1 MSDIVDTSPLGIERT
16 ERIAGDDALNSRLD
30 TVTTELQGTQ
40 ASVTTEVLH
49 RSEGDLVIQRLLEGY
64 IQDLLEGKAEDF
76 ERYIEFQNSQNLNYA
91 DVRNFVSSIRAS
103 LADEIR
109 DLSTSLMNNLQANDA
124 RYDKLVSDVGRYLEI
139 LSDITLDSN
148 QITLDNGELRAGA
161 WTILSQARAWDLEI
175 ISRLNGLS
183 ESVGDSLKDAVEEI
197 QNQLPSTEETIT
209 KAIEELS
216 KSPIIKELSDLLNQS
231 IENDIAY
238 ELALLE
244 QARKHANEMAQLA
257 EDMRAEALAKAQEM
271 EDYMA
276 GEVTARI
283 TEVNKEVAAR
293 KEAIDLLTEDIL
305 TRVDQDKADFQ
316 ADMLTITN
324 RIKSAEDGLT
334 SEIQHRKDGDSS
346 TLNALNTYKVSND
359 AAITG
364 LSTSLSSNVTK
375 TNANTTLITGLTSRL
390 DTAES
395 GIESATTAA
404 ADAMSK
410 ATTAVSANSALSL
423 RVDAL
428 AASITE
434 SEGTVVDVNAFNAL
448 KAEVNTVKGVVTGLV
463 EDVTALESN
472 YTTVNNKVTSQGT
485 AISTLNTKMAT
496 AENSISQSANDIT
509 LLKTD
514 ISKVNAGL
522 LTKVDSQA
530 FSQLS
535 SDVTEL
541 DSKYTTQASLV
552 TDLRGSLDTTN
563 VNVGKATSAA
573 QNALTAAGSKG
584 KVIFG
589 TSAPAT
595 ADRLSQNLW
604 IDTTGGANTPKR
616 WNGSAWVVV
625 TDKVATDALAAANAA
640 SNLAKTK
647 ADTSAFNSLDQKVTV
662 MDGKVST
669 NTNSITSLNG
679 KIAIV
684 EGSLATKLDS
694 SALVNYYTKQQADD
708 KALSTAAGKIEEF
721 KATLGGSGVNLF
733 SYPMSTL
740 MASRGT
746 WGGSGYAISRVLDGG
761 LTPQET
767 AYKIKAGGAS
777 GNYIYSGRGDW
788 KSAIEPVIGNKYILS
803 MYVKSPIAKTVRLR
817 PLGVTEFNGTA
828 VLLPAE
834 NFDLVP
840 DTWTR
845 ISILYEVT
853 SSSFPYIGWAL
864 YHNYDGGA
872 ASDDN
877 YVLVTRPMLERTYGT
892 TATPSNW
899 VEGGGVSNQVNANAT
914 AIENTN
920 SEVVRVDGKTIV
932 NANNISGLTS
942 RMGTVEGQVSTKAD
956 ASALQNY
963 YTKTE
968 ADGNATTVAA
978 GEVSKY
984 DASLVI
990 GGTNLVTKSNKNF
1003 RVGSVASSALVREI
1017 LADGSLKLTSNNLS
1031 GSSYLAYWV
1040 GDSSS
1045 MQAMFD
1051 ELVVDNPFTV
1061 TLWFKAVDPQNLPT
1075 TVPTLYFGRGLN
1087 YLSLNADLT
1096 QLASGKEVAYTH
1108 TRNWSGLTSSIPH
1121 LSFSAA
1127 ALGGGLILTKWKVEK
1142 GSKSTDWTEA
1152 PQDTQDQI
1160 DANATAIENTNAE
1173 VARVDGRVTTE
1184 SNRITTLS
1192 GRVST
1197 VEGGLTTKADVSAVN
1212 ALTTRVGTVEGG
1224 LSTQANNTTA
1234 LEAKIDSRNS
1244 ASLIPDYY
1252 LANHNDWES
1261 HYGYNLANQ
1270 FTTTAQGNIGPN
1282 IFFKRNSPTP
1292 DPNNNWNYS
1301 KTRLPINKKYRLS
1314 MLVRGSSGAEGSHHF
1329 TGRTFDSQGNIIS
1342 YLNYNVTNQAPAT
1355 GAWRLVTAVIDWTDN
1370 AAKTIAFGFA
1380 VGHTGDSSKGWWMV
1394 QGFSVK
1400 EVITADDADDT
1411 LATTTALNSTNTEV
1425 SRING
1430 VVEGHSTDLTNL
1442 TASISGKADASA
1454 LSELTVRVTEEEA
1467 KSTSQATSIT
1477 NLTSS
1482 LSDTDKVAKDALPKV
1497 GGAGSF
1503 KTFKEVL
1510 NYHLSTSGTSSN
1522 IVIQTPITFAAN
1534 MFRISGKGYNYA
1546 STKSVIDFEVSGYA
1560 YQSTGT
1566 ILQHGA
1572 KNTGTFPIRIR
1583 LGMKNGKLCVILSP
1597 QGTNFAY
1604 PALTLD
1610 AAVSYGTVPDTFQDG
1625 WSASPI
1631 AEASLASSGITAI
1644 MEPSLL
1650 DVATEV
1656 TANASALST
1665 LDTKVEEVDGIVSTQ
1680 AAQLIVLTSD
1690 NNANKNALTV
1700 QGKVIDGVKSS
1711 YMVKMETNGV
1721 IGGFGLIQSTGALG
1735 QVQTSFGVNAD
1746 SFFIGAPASK
1756 KQPFIVTTTNQVVN
1770 GVTYPAGTYIDVAL
1784 IANATI
1790 GTAHIADASITNA
1803 KIKELDAAKITT
1815 GTLDAKRIRIGSTSQ
1830 FDTGYAPTDVLNDA
1844 KSYVD
1849 SNTGNLVNNPSVS
1862 GTRERWSSGT
1872 VTTQDFLG
1880 TEVPVLTLTSS
1891 GNLQVN
1897 CDIIDIDPA
1906 KAYEISV
1913 WVKKSVAV
1921 GSTYLGLIARNAAG
1935 STIAVNSVNQSGET
1949 SLSNNFYHWS
1959 VNGGG
1964 NPLDWIKL
1972 VAYLMPAGTDP
1983 LDMKKVGNVTANAFM
1998 LPNTRKLQM
2007 RVLNYYNGGT
2017 STTAWFANPKI
2028 VEVDPN
2034 AVISASKAQILADS
2048 KTQTFT
2054 AQPTTPYARGDIY
2067 RNGSSIYV
2075 CTTSRAS
2082 GSYVAA
2088 DWILVGD
2095 VTANNTAADAN
2106 KLGGTAA
2113 STVVNNAAKGIAVY
2127 NDVMS
2132 DLKITPVE
2140 KTSLNTEWTRIKA
2153 EYTNMLAHATSLAV
2167 STTTYTSAFSALNS
2181 TSPTMTSI
2189 LSSMTTTTT
2198 LTAAQRDA
2206 LRTQFTNY
2214 YAQVTALN
2222 NAINDKIAA
2231 NAKAQADAKAKSF
2244 TSQPVT
2250 PYTAGDLWRNGSTI
2264 RVCTVSR
2271 TSGSYV
2277 AADWT
2282 LVGDVTSANTAAN
2295 SNQLGGK
2302 ASATILGDITSA
2314 KNAADAAATQ
2324 LTLWKYP
2331 NTTEIDG
2338 GKIRTNTVTA
2348 NQINVANLSSIS
2360 ANLGTIKVGSA
2371 NIADL
2376 AVKTANIDNMAITSA
2391 KIGDL
2396 QVDTLKIK
2404 DQAVTVSSAASANG
2418 TTVSI
2423 TVATSGGKVRI
2434 EGASYYQISGLQYVD
2449 VLDCKLYRNNVQLN
2463 TWKIDSSGGA
2473 YLGDI
2478 ENSSPFYWFYGD
2490 RALPIFV
2497 DTPPAGTH
2505 VYKIVATRSLRV
2517 SIGVM
2522 EVKK

>member
-40 ASVTTEVLH
+40 ESVTTEVLH
-49 RSEGDLVIQRLLEGY
+49 RSEGDLVIQRILEGY

-91 DVRNFVSSIRAS
+91 DVRNFVSSIRTS
-103 LADEIR
+103 LADDIR

-216 KSPIIKELSDLLNQS
+216 KSPLIKELSDLLNQS

-244 QARKHANEMAQLA
+244 QARKHANEMSQLA

-293 KEAIDLLTEDIL
+293 KEAIDLLTEDML
-305 TRVDQDKADFQ
+305 TRVDQDKADYL
-316 ADMLTITN
+316 ADMLATTN

-334 SEIQHRKDGDSS
+334 SEIQHRKDGDTS

-359 AAITG
+359 TALTG
-364 LSTSLSSNVTK
+364 LSTSLSNNVTK
-375 TNANTTLITGLTSRL
+375 TSANTTLITGLTSRL
-390 DTAES
+390 ETAED

-410 ATTAVSANSALSL
+410 ATTAVTANSALAT

-428 AASITE
+428 AASITD
-434 SEGTVVDVNAFNAL
+434 SEDTVVDVNAFNVL
-448 KAEVNTVKGVVTGLV
+448 KAEVNTVKGTVNGLV

-472 YTTVNNKVTSQGT
+472 YTSVNNKVTTQGT
-485 AISTLNTKMAT
+485 AISTLNTKMVA
-496 AENSISQSANDIT
+496 AEDSLSQSANDIT

-514 ISKVNAGL
+514 INTVNAGL

-535 SDVTEL
+535 SDVSDL
-541 DSKYTTQASLV
+541 DGKYTTQAGLV

-563 VNVGKATSAA
+563 VNVGNAASAA
-573 QNALTAAGSKG
+573 QNALNTAGSKG

-589 TSAPAT
+589 TTAPAV

-616 WNGSAWVVV
+616 WNGSTWVVV

-640 SNLAKTK
+640 TTLANTK

-684 EGSLATKLDS
+684 EGAIATKLDS
-694 SALVNYYTKQQADD
+694 SAIVNYYTKQQADD
-708 KALSTAAGKIEEF
+708 NALSTAAGEI
-721 KATLGGSGVNLF
+721 
-733 SYPMSTL
+733 
-740 MASRGT
+740 
-746 WGGSGYAISRVLDGG
+746 
-761 LTPQET
+761 
-767 AYKIKAGGAS
+767 
-777 GNYIYSGRGDW
+777 
-788 KSAIEPVIGNKYILS
+788 
-803 MYVKSPIAKTVRLR
+803 
-817 PLGVTEFNGTA
+817 
-828 VLLPAE
+828 
-834 NFDLVP
+834 
-840 DTWTR
+840 
-845 ISILYEVT
+845 
-853 SSSFPYIGWAL
+853 
-864 YHNYDGGA
+864 
-872 ASDDN
+872 
-877 YVLVTRPMLERTYGT
+877 
-892 TATPSNW
+892 
-899 VEGGGVSNQVNANAT
+899 
-914 AIENTN
+914 
-920 SEVVRVDGKTIV
+920 
-932 NANNISGLTS
+932 
-942 RMGTVEGQVSTKAD
+942 
-956 ASALQNY
+956 
-963 YTKTE
+963 
-968 ADGNATTVAA
+968 
-978 GEVSKY
+978 SKY

-990 GGTNLVTKSNKNF
+990 GGVNLLPNSDFVKGYLPAITSN
-1003 RVGSVASSALVREI
+1003 VASHYTNKDVASTPIIRAVGTVDGVNLGIIQPVAYRTMKIEAGKQYTISLLV
-1017 LADGSLKLTSNNLS
+1017 
-1031 GSSYLAYWV
+1031 
-1040 GDSSS
+1040 SSS
-1045 MQAMFD
+1045 FGALTYLYLMHPSSVTNQAI
-1051 ELVVDNPFTV
+1051 PYSG
-1061 TLWFKAVDPQNLPT
+1061 AV
-1075 TVPTLYFGRGLN
+1075 
-1087 YLSLNADLT
+1087 
-1096 QLASGKEVAYTH
+1096 
-1108 TRNWSGLTSSIPH
+1108 
-1121 LSFSAA
+1121 
-1127 ALGGGLILTKWKVEK
+1127 
-1142 GSKSTDWTEA
+1142 STDPSAPTRVSITFTANSSSSEAYIMVANRVQPKGAWLEFAELQLEEGTKATSWSPATE
-1152 PQDTQDQI
+1152 DTQASL
-1160 DANATAIENTNAE
+1160 DANATAITNINAEVTRVDDLVTATNTDITALKGSLATTNSAVTLKADQSAVTALTGRVAETESGLTSTNSNITSLKSAIAGTAESITANGSQATLDVIGQPVANALLSTNSDSMTGSVVKLKGAVSTNLTNTKLLIDPTKLYKLRMRYRRTAGTNNPIYIAVINYNAAGNQTVTATNGLNPVGTQISNAIYPIAYELPALNVWRVVDYYFKGKSTGTSTGTGTLADPRKFPALAATVDIGVLANYSKGNDLTQEYEIDYLIFEDATNEAANNANASAITLTNTE
-1173 VARVDGRVTTE
+1173 VARVDDRVTTE
-1184 SNRITTLS
+1184 SNRITTLT
-1192 GRVST
+1192 GRVSL
-1197 VEGGLTTKADVSAVN
+1197 VEGAVTTKADVSALN
-1212 ALTTRVGTVEGG
+1212 ALTTRVDTVEGG
-1224 LSTQANNTTA
+1224 LSTQANNTTK
-1234 LEAKIDSRNS
+1234 LEAKIDSKNG

-1252 LANHNDWES
+1252 MANHNEWES

-1270 FTTTAQGNIGPN
+1270 FVTTAQGSIGPN
-1282 IFFKRNSPTP
+1282 VFFKRNSPTP
-1292 DPNNNWNYS
+1292 DPSNNWNYS
-1301 KTRLPINKKYRLS
+1301 KTRLPNNKKYKLS
-1314 MLVRGSSGAEGSHHF
+1314 MLVRGSAGAEGTHHF
-1329 TGRTFDSQGNIIS
+1329 TGRTFDAQGNQIT
-1342 YLNYNVTNQAPAT
+1342 YLSTNVTSQAPAT
-1355 GAWRLVTAVIDWTDN
+1355 GAWRLVTAVIDWTAN
-1370 AAKTIAFGFA
+1370 PAKTIAFGFA

-1442 TASISGKADASA
+1442 TASIAGKADASA
-1454 LSELTVRVTEEEA
+1454 LNSLIARVAVEEG
-1467 KSTSQATSIT
+1467 KSSSQATSIT

-1721 IGGFGLIQSTGALG
+1721 IGGFGLMQSTGALG
-1735 QVQTSFGVNAD
+1735 QVVTSFGVNANA
-1746 SFFIGAPASK
+1746 FFIGAPASK
-1756 KQPFIVTTTNQVVN
+1756 KQPFIVTTSNQVVN

-1790 GTAHIADASITNA
+1790 GTA
-1803 KIKELDAAKITT
+1803 K
-1815 GTLDAKRIRIGSTSQ
+1815 
-1830 FDTGYAPTDVLNDA
+1830 
-1844 KSYVD
+1844 
-1849 SNTGNLVNNPSVS
+1849 
-1862 GTRERWSSGT
+1862 
-1872 VTTQDFLG
+1872 
-1880 TEVPVLTLTSS
+1880 
-1891 GNLQVN
+1891 
-1897 CDIIDIDPA
+1897 
-1906 KAYEISV
+1906 
-1913 WVKKSVAV
+1913 
-1921 GSTYLGLIARNAAG
+1921 
-1935 STIAVNSVNQSGET
+1935 
-1949 SLSNNFYHWS
+1949 
-1959 VNGGG
+1959 
-1964 NPLDWIKL
+1964 
-1972 VAYLMPAGTDP
+1972 
-1983 LDMKKVGNVTANAFM
+1983 
-1998 LPNTRKLQM
+1998 
-2007 RVLNYYNGGT
+2007 
-2017 STTAWFANPKI
+2017 
-2028 VEVDPN
+2028 
-2034 AVISASKAQILADS
+2034 
-2048 KTQTFT
+2048 
-2054 AQPTTPYARGDIY
+2054 
-2067 RNGSSIYV
+2067 
-2075 CTTSRAS
+2075 
-2082 GSYVAA
+2082 
-2088 DWILVGD
+2088 
-2095 VTANNTAADAN
+2095 
-2106 KLGGTAA
+2106 
-2113 STVVNNAAKGIAVY
+2113 
-2127 NDVMS
+2127 
-2132 DLKITPVE
+2132 
-2140 KTSLNTEWTRIKA
+2140 
-2153 EYTNMLAHATSLAV
+2153 
-2167 STTTYTSAFSALNS
+2167 
-2181 TSPTMTSI
+2181 
-2189 LSSMTTTTT
+2189 
-2198 LTAAQRDA
+2198 
-2206 LRTQFTNY
+2206 
-2214 YAQVTALN
+2214 
-2222 NAINDKIAA
+2222 
-2231 NAKAQADAKAKSF
+2231 
-2244 TSQPVT
+2244 
-2250 PYTAGDLWRNGSTI
+2250 
-2264 RVCTVSR
+2264 
-2271 TSGSYV
+2271 
-2277 AADWT
+2277 
-2282 LVGDVTSANTAAN
+2282 
-2295 SNQLGGK
+2295 
-2302 ASATILGDITSA
+2302 
-2314 KNAADAAATQ
+2314 
-2324 LTLWKYP
+2324 
-2331 NTTEIDG
+2331 
-2338 GKIRTNTVTA
+2338 
-2348 NQINVANLSSIS
+2348 
-2360 ANLGTIKVGSA
+2360 
-2371 NIADL
+2371 IADL
-2376 AVKTANIDNMAITSA
+2376 AVTAAKIANATITNAEIANTTITGAKIANATIGTAQIANLAVTAAKIANATITSAEIANAAITTA

-2404 DQAVTVSSAASANG
+2404 DNAVTVPVAVTNDTEFPMPYASTTVYGNVNSVLDASAALLGDRATLTLNRAGGRCRIEGTVVLDTVRVTTNRSGGLINGVADKLLCGLVLLRG
-2418 TTVSI
+2418 TTVIARYIVSAPT
-2423 TVATSGGKVRI
+2423 TVTN
-2434 EGASYYQISGLQYVD
+2434 D
-2449 VLDCKLYRNNVQLN
+2449 VAVFN
-2463 TWKIDSSGGA
+2463 TTVS
-2473 YLGDI
+2473 
-2478 ENSSPFYWFYGD
+2478 
-2490 RALPIFV
+2490 LPIYI
-2497 DTPPAGTH
+2497 DEAGTGSTT
-2505 VYKIVATRSLRV
+2505 YKLRV
-2517 SIGVM
+2517 GFTTTTPNGGSEVFAKGTNIGRAVVSASLAVM
-2522 EVKK
+2522 EIKK